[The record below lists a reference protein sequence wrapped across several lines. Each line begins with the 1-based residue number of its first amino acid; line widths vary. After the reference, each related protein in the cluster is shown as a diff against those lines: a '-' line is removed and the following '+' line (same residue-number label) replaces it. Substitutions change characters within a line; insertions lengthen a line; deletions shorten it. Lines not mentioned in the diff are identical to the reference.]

1 MDGGEQTEIFTQQ
14 FMQMGPGHAAARN
27 ALADIQARCLPPL
40 APRPHAPLRL
50 ASIGARRSVP
60 GLATRASHPPPTPL
74 PALQERHKDIT
85 RLETSINELHQLFMD
100 MAVLVESQG
109 EPRSPLSSA

>member
-27 ALADIQARCLPPL
+27 ALADIQARCLPPP
-40 APRPHAPLRL
+40 APRPHAPLAL
-50 ASIGARRSVP
+50 ASIGARRFVP
-60 GLATRASHPPPTPL
+60 GLATRASPPTPPPV

>member
-1 MDGGEQTEIFTQQ
+1 ML
-14 FMQMGPGHAAARN
+14 PWPSPALGHVDPSL
-27 ALADIQARCLPPL
+27 ALL
-40 APRPHAPLRL
+40 HAPHT
-50 ASIGARRSVP
+50 P
-60 GLATRASHPPPTPL
+60 TPPPV

>member
-1 MDGGEQTEIFTQQ
+1 
-14 FMQMGPGHAAARN
+14 
-27 ALADIQARCLPPL
+27 
-40 APRPHAPLRL
+40 
-50 ASIGARRSVP
+50 V
-60 GLATRASHPPPTPL
+60 